1 VEIVRR
7 IRSMKEVCRQA
18 RDNGRRI
25 GFVPT
30 MGSLHEGHLSL
41 VRRVK
46 ELADIVVVSIF
57 VNPAQFGPN
66 EDFEAYPRD
75 PTGDA
80 DLCIAEEVDFLF
92 MPAVEEM
99 YPKGSQT
106 YVEVNELSRT
116 LEGESRPGHFRGVT
130 TVLTKLFEIVQPT
143 LVGMG
148 QKDAQQ
154 AAIVKRMVTD
164 LMMDVEVLVL
174 PTVRDADGLALS
186 SRNRLLSAEERRA
199 ALAIP
204 RALDAAREELA
215 AGQRQPASLVAIV
228 REVLQ
233 SETRLAIDYVQ
244 LVDAETLAPVIEA
257 RGEMLLLVAARSGNV
272 RLIDNAILRV

>member
-1 VEIVRR
+1 LEIVRR
-7 IRSMKEVCRQA
+7 VRSMKEVCRQA
-18 RDNGRRI
+18 RDNGRKI

-46 ELADIVVVSIF
+46 ELADVVVVSIF
-57 VNPAQFGPN
+57 VNPTQFGPT
-66 EDFEAYPRD
+66 EDYETYPRD

-80 DLCIAEEVDFLF
+80 DHCIAEGVDYLF
-92 MPAVEEM
+92 MPSVEEM

-106 YVEVNELSRT
+106 YVEVHELSRL
-116 LEGESRPGHFRGVT
+116 LEGESRPGHFRGVA
-130 TVLTKLFEIVQPT
+130 TVLTKLFDIVQPT

-154 AAIVKRMVTD
+154 AAVVKRMVTD

-186 SRNRLLSAEERRA
+186 SRNRRLSPEDRQA

-204 RALDAAREELA
+204 RALDRARTALA
-215 AGQRQPASLVAIV
+215 AGQRQPAQIVAAA
-228 REVLQ
+228 REVLDA
-233 SETRLAIDYVQ
+233 EPRLTVDYVQ
-244 LVDAETLAPVIEA
+244 LVDAETLSPAGEA
-257 RGEMLLLVAARSGNV
+257 SGEMLLLVAVRTATV
-272 RLIDNAILRV
+272 RLIDNTTLRV